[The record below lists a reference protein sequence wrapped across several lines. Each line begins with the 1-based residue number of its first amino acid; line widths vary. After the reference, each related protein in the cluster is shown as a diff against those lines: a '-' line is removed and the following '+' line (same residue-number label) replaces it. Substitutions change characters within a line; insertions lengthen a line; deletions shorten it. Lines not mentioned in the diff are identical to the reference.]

1 MDDNIEEIKILFVG
15 GSRAG
20 KTSIISQFSN
30 GVVEDDFSPTT
41 GMSFMEKI
49 VEFSN
54 GSKVKIASCECPVNF
69 ELPITVQFG
78 FSAIVLVYA
87 VDEITEFYKD
97 SVENWVRKIKQNFPN
112 NKNIALLLNKIDQLE
127 IKKDYYIL
135 NGIGYAKHYGV
146 SFFSTCAKDNQL
158 TNKFY
163 EGLIKKIKNW
173 DKEIK
178 LIIKEEE
185 QPIDD
190 ETDNEEHES
199 KNEGKKKKCGCF

>member
-1 MDDNIEEIKILFVG
+1 M
-15 GSRAG
+15 
-20 KTSIISQFSN
+20 
-30 GVVEDDFSPTT
+30 
-41 GMSFMEKI
+41 
-49 VEFSN
+49 
-54 GSKVKIASCECPVNF
+54 
-69 ELPITVQFG
+69 VQFG

-87 VDEITEFYKD
+87 VDEITEYYKE
-97 SVENWVRKIKQNFPN
+97 SVENWVREIKRNFPDN
-112 NKNIALLLNKIDQLE
+112 ENVALVLNKIYQLK

-135 NGIGYAKHYGV
+135 NGKGLAEYYGV

-178 LIIKEEE
+178 LIVKEEE

-190 ETDNEEHES
+190 ETDNEENEFR
-199 KNEGKKKKCGCF
+199 NEGKKKKYGCF